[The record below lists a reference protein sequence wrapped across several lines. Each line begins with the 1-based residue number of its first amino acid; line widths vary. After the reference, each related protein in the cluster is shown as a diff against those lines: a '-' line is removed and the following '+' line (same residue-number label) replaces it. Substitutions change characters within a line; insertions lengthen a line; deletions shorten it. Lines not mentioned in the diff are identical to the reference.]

1 MTRSEMI
8 SYTVQWL
15 SVQLSKARI
24 RVNHE
29 MCARC
34 SDYSLERCARCWE
47 ETAWA
52 ATERERRRREEIDG
66 R

>member
-1 MTRSEMI
+1 MI
-8 SYTVQWL
+8 AYVVQYL
-15 SVQLSKARI
+15 ALQLSKARI

-47 ETAWA
+47 ETAWSA
-52 ATERERRRREEIDG
+52 LAKERRRREEIDG